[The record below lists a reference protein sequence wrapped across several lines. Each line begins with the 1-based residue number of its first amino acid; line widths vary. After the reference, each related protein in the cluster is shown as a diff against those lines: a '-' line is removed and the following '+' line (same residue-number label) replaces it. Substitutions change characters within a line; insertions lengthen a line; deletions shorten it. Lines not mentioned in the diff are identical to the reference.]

1 RSRHCRCPKGRYGT
15 QCSGPSQQVAFTPR
29 TADLAVN
36 GELLIPASRQSA
48 CCLSQIATWVKKRR
62 KRVCQ
67 FGTPTASGCSGS
79 GIDTQLCWCEPRLSS
94 SSSTTPKRNS
104 KTDLGLIFS
113 KPMLIMVSIPLG
125 VLLCLCC
132 ICRATRRSDRLLSY
146 ENISHCKLSRAV
158 RCTDDKDSQSDEI
171 VLSAAEQKSMGIE
184 CPCVYKK
191 HLVGIDRFL
200 HQCSREPVYDQAL
213 HPVANWCPWNFWSEW
228 SFACRD
234 QVPKRATPHNV
245 ADLQDIPSDAKGV
258 FLSTRN
264 RQCSCPG
271 QPGSCSAGAISEH
284 RWRLTKMESD
294 SRQPNRCRWCVWSSW
309 TSCDCSL
316 KESMMPRAR
325 FRDCACS
332 NGTVWKSKRT
342 ASTDIGLAFS
352 YINYPCFGLS
362 MEFSTCSKCY
372 DTPRQPAAPE
382 YPKYTPPDLNSSG
395 NDGHRA
401 LIVTLVIFILAIVFF
416 FYYARRCC
424 CISRLVILDDH

>member
-1 RSRHCRCPKGRYGT
+1 MLLSYLLLVSMSPQLETINTGNVNCEQGPWRCV
-15 QCSGPSQQVAFTPR
+15 CPSYYR
-29 TADLAVN
+29 
-36 GELLIPASRQSA
+36 
-48 CCLSQIATWVKKRR
+48 
-62 KRVCQ
+62 
-67 FGTPTASGCSGS
+67 
-79 GIDTQLCWCEPRLSS
+79 
-94 SSSTTPKRNS
+94 
-104 KTDLGLIFS
+104 
-113 KPMLIMVSIPLG
+113 
-125 VLLCLCC
+125 
-132 ICRATRRSDRLLSY
+132 LSY

-158 RCTDDKDSQSDEI
+158 RCNDDKDSQSDEI

-234 QVPKRATPHNV
+234 QVPKRATPHHE

-294 SRQPNRCRWCVWSSW
+294 SRQPNRCRWCVLSSW

-325 FRDCACS
+325 FRDCVCS